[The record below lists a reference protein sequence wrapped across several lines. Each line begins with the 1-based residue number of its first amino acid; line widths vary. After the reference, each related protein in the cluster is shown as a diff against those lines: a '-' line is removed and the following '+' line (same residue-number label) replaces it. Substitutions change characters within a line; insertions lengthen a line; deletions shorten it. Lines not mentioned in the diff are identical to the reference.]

1 MPTRTTLSL
10 SLYIVRSMQI
20 KELEKLMTEIPKYSV
35 TRKQKQIELRQYA
48 GYIQAEV
55 DIGEKD

>member
-1 MPTRTTLSL
+1 
-10 SLYIVRSMQI
+10 MQI

-48 GYIQAEV
+48 GCIQAEV